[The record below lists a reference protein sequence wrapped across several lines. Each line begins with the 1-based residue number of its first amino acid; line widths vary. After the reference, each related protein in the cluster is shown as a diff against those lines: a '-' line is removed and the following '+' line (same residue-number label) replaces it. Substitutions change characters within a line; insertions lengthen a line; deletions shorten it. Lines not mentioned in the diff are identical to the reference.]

1 MKKSLTSIGIAIAMD
16 LLIINKMGN
25 QIKEKAYELDA
36 VSLIDEFMRICRQ
49 KDNVQLKDAQF
60 VKKMHGLYNDARK
73 LGF

>member
-1 MKKSLTSIGIAIAMD
+1 
-16 LLIINKMGN
+16 MGN

>member
-1 MKKSLTSIGIAIAMD
+1 MD

-49 KDNVQLKDAQF
+49 KDNVQLKDTQF

>member
-1 MKKSLTSIGIAIAMD
+1 
-16 LLIINKMGN
+16 MGN

-49 KDNVQLKDAQF
+49 KDNVQLKDTQF